1 MQPPVRSLWKQ
12 SLMYLRF
19 RQFSGWSADM
29 DVRCILVST
38 IVSGWVFVNARTN
51 YRKSVQPLFPSPTS
65 VWIPYTLSVTL
76 TTMS

>member
-1 MQPPVRSLWKQ
+1 
-12 SLMYLRF
+12 
-19 RQFSGWSADM
+19 M